1 MLEDFLALSRIL
13 TGVAALDA
21 DLGAQYLDRLM
32 SSPWSAPVR
41 RILDQFRGLTPDA
54 GLAAQVQKKI
64 VDDDSL
70 RPAVCQI
77 VLLWYTSALR
87 DNLNPAI
94 ALRYGNQQE
103 YFSGLAWRIIG
114 AHPPGLSGG
123 YFGHWHYRPENEPAG
138 TA

>member
-13 TGVAALDA
+13 TGFASLDA
-21 DLGAQYLDRLM
+21 GLGGQYVDRLM
-32 SSPWSAPVR
+32 SSPWSVPVR
-41 RILDQFRGLTPDA
+41 QILHQFRGLTPGA
-54 GLAAQVQKKI
+54 GLPAQVQQEI

-87 DNLNPAI
+87 DNLGPTI
-94 ALRYGNQQE
+94 ALRYGNEQE

-138 TA
+138 SP